1 MLAGFSQSGA
11 SVFNVYKKQADLTVA
26 FNDLCSMLKGMS
38 NLPIVITF
46 SGVDRPFVMNFENI
60 VRDAT
65 KRKTTVFHNKTLKAN
80 GFVSV
85 YFGKE

>member
-1 MLAGFSQSGA
+1 MLAGYSRNGA
-11 SVFNVYKKQADLTVA
+11 DVYKIYKKQADIEVA
-26 FNDLCSMLKGMS
+26 FSDLCSKLKSAGR
-38 NLPIVITF
+38 LPLVITF

>member
-1 MLAGFSQSGA
+1 MFI
-11 SVFNVYKKQADLTVA
+11 KKQADLTVA

-46 SGVDRPFVMNFENI
+46 SGVDRPFCDEFLKNI